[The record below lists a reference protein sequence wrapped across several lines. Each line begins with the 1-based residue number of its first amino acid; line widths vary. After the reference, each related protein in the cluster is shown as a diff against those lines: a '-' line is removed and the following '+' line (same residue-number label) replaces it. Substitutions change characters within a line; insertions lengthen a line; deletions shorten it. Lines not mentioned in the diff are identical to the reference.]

1 MEALEYYNIHH
12 KEIVYA
18 QAILETGNFKSNG
31 CLIKNNLFGIMKG
44 NKLRTFNHWSE
55 SVLMYKDK
63 IQSRH
68 RQGEDYYLFLK
79 RIGYST
85 NPNYINILKTFN

>member
-1 MEALEYYNIHH
+1 MEALEYYDIHH

-18 QAILETGNFKSNG
+18 QAALETGNFKSKG
-31 CLIKNNLFGIMKG
+31 YTIKNNLFGIMKG
-44 NKLRTFNHWSE
+44 KKLQSFNHWTE
-55 SVLMYKDK
+55 SVEAYKNK

-68 RQGEDYYLFLK
+68 KQGEDYYLFLK

-85 NPNYINILKTFN
+85 NPNYINVLKNYK